1 MGSFSPIDAYLTL
14 DSANLK
20 FPVSSTKNLEG
31 EGKVERHFPN
41 EALLGTV
48 TRQEIRTSMRKSL
61 IREGLFKAS
70 IHRLKR
76 ENWI

>member
-31 EGKVERHFPN
+31 EGKVEQHFPN
-41 EALLGTV
+41 EALTGIAS
-48 TRQEIRTSMRKSL
+48 RQEIRTSLRYGL
-61 IREGLFKAS
+61 IGEGLFKAS